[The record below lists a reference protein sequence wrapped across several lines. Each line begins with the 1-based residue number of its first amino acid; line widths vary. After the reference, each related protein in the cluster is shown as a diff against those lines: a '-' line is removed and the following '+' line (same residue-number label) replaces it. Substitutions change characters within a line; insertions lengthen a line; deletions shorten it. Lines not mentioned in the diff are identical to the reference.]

1 MHSDRTRIKDW
12 KLLYWGIIFSLLFV
26 PVLNSLCVNLKLLI
40 GSSIASSEYKLMLS
54 KLQVDNKRLVDK
66 VKVYKTEEGLKTY
79 VKESLN
85 KVEEGE
91 LLIKYNDKN

>member
-1 MHSDRTRIKDW
+1 MYSDRTVKDW
-12 KLLYWGIIFSLLFV
+12 KLLYWGIIFSLLFI

-40 GSSIASSEYKLMLS
+40 ASSIASGEYKLMLS